1 MKAPKSGAT
10 HTKRTHET
18 SRGPEK
24 AWSAASGDPA
34 DMVAG
39 MGREELVR
47 AAGGIIWRS
56 QADGADGVVEVVIV
70 HRPRYDDWSFPKGK
84 NDPGEP
90 DEQCALREVLEETGF
105 AVVLGPEL
113 PTVEYIDRRGSPK
126 SVRYWTMTIASG
138 LNSDPNSDTDGF
150 IANDEVDELRW
161 VRQDQAALLLSY
173 PADRLLLE
181 ELGPTLA
188 EADAVS

>member
-1 MKAPKSGAT
+1 M
-10 HTKRTHET
+10 
-18 SRGPEK
+18 RGFGRQAKEE
-24 AWSAASGDPA
+24 AWSAADGDPA

-56 QADGADGVVEVVIV
+56 QAGGADVVVEVLIV

-90 DEQCALREVLEETGF
+90 DEACALREVLEETGF

-113 PTVEYIDRRGSPK
+113 PTVEYIDRRGWPK
-126 SVRYWTMTIASG
+126 SVRYWTMTIAPDPAAGTNSG
-138 LNSDPNSDTDGF
+138 AGNDDTANF
-150 IANDEVDELRW
+150 VANDEVDELRW
-161 VRQDQAALLLSY
+161 VLQDQAALLLSY

-181 ELGPTLA
+181 ELGPTLT
-188 EADAVS
+188 EADTVS

>member
-1 MKAPKSGAT
+1 
-10 HTKRTHET
+10 
-18 SRGPEK
+18 
-24 AWSAASGDPA
+24 
-34 DMVAG
+34 MVAG

-56 QADGADGVVEVVIV
+56 QADGADGVVDGVVEVVIV

-126 SVRYWTMTIASG
+126 SVRYWTMTIDSG
-138 LNSDPNSDTDGF
+138 LDSGLDSDPNSDTDGF

-188 EADAVS
+188 EADTVS

>member
-1 MKAPKSGAT
+1 
-10 HTKRTHET
+10 
-18 SRGPEK
+18 
-24 AWSAASGDPA
+24 
-34 DMVAG
+34 MVAG

-56 QADGADGVVEVVIV
+56 QPGGVEVLIV

-90 DEQCALREVLEETGF
+90 DEVCALREVLEETGF

-126 SVRYWTMTIASG
+126 SVRYWTMTIALGTSSG
-138 LNSDPNSDTDGF
+138 TNSGTGDGDTSGF

-161 VRQDQAALLLSY
+161 VLQDQAALLLSY

>member
-1 MKAPKSGAT
+1 M
-10 HTKRTHET
+10 
-18 SRGPEK
+18 RGFGRQAKEE
-24 AWSAASGDPA
+24 AWSAADGDPA

-56 QADGADGVVEVVIV
+56 QAGGADVVVEVLIV

-90 DEQCALREVLEETGF
+90 DEGCALREVLEETGF

-126 SVRYWTMTIASG
+126 SVRYWTMTIAPDPTAGTNSG
-138 LNSDPNSDTDGF
+138 AGNDDTANF
-150 IANDEVDELRW
+150 VANDEVDELRW
-161 VRQDQAALLLSY
+161 VLQDQAALLLSY

-181 ELGPTLA
+181 ELGPTLT
-188 EADAVS
+188 EADTVS

>member
-1 MKAPKSGAT
+1 
-10 HTKRTHET
+10 
-18 SRGPEK
+18 
-24 AWSAASGDPA
+24 
-34 DMVAG
+34 MVAG

-90 DEQCALREVLEETGF
+90 DEECALREVLEETGF

-126 SVRYWTMTIASG
+126 SVRYWTMTIASAAG
-138 LNSDPNSDTDGF
+138 TGSETNAGIGNIDSAGF
-150 IANDEVDELRW
+150 VANDEVDELRW
-161 VRQDQAALLLSY
+161 VRQDRAALLLSY

-188 EADAVS
+188 EADTVS